1 MLIRASVNYLD
12 YPSSGGDFSTVIIFR
27 SRERFLVT
35 VKVLIGGAGIDSIA
49 SELQLHVSLVT
60 TLVEP

>member
-1 MLIRASVNYLD
+1 MLIRASLNYLD
-12 YPSSGGDFSTVIIFR
+12 YPPSRCDFSTVIVFR
-27 SRERFLVT
+27 SRERFMVT

-49 SELQLHVSLVT
+49 FELQLHVSLVT